1 MKEVEL
7 KEEKKGHRLI
17 FKILIFLLAF
27 VGLLFCYMYFFEP
40 KTIITQEY
48 AIVNDELP
56 DSFNGFKIAHFSDI
70 HFGRTTNEDE
80 VTKVVSLI
88 NEMKPDIIV
97 FTGDL
102 FDNYITLSSE
112 NKEFLK
118 STLSNL
124 SATIGKYAVTGDSDS
139 IDEAAFKEIMEG
151 SGFTIL
157 TNTNVP
163 IFYEGN
169 TPIYLSGIPSIT
181 KSSPDIANALKK
193 DIEGN
198 FYQILLCHEPIIFNN
213 VADSANLVLSGHSL
227 GGLLRIPFLGGLIK
241 KDNVGEYELGKYTTD
256 SSTLF
261 VSNGI
266 GTENLSFRLFNYTSF
281 NLYRLYNYE

>member
-1 MKEVEL
+1 M
-7 KEEKKGHRLI
+7 
-17 FKILIFLLAF
+17 
-27 VGLLFCYMYFFEP
+27 
-40 KTIITQEY
+40 
-48 AIVNDELP
+48 
-56 DSFNGFKIAHFSDI
+56 
-70 HFGRTTNEDE
+70 
-80 VTKVVSLI
+80 
-88 NEMKPDIIV
+88 
-97 FTGDL
+97 
-102 FDNYITLSSE
+102 
-112 NKEFLK
+112 
-118 STLSNL
+118 SNL

-193 DIEGN
+193 GIEGN

-227 GGLLRIPFLGGLIK
+227 GGLLRIPFFGGLIK

-266 GTENLSFRLFNYTSF
+266 GTENLSLRLFNYPSI